1 CAVLLL
7 IIGVLCWFFIE
18 NTNTKEQSET
28 LKDVFVGMFR
38 CMKIPRVWLL
48 VGIVFTAYSIY
59 GLMSYINTYMV
70 TMYGMS
76 ETMAANLGGIRYLLQ
91 GVGGIVGGF

>member
-1 CAVLLL
+1 MY
-7 IIGVLCWFFIE
+7 E
-18 NTNTKEQSET
+18 
-28 LKDVFVGMFR
+28 D
-38 CMKIPRVWLL
+38 PRVWLL

-91 GVGGIVGGF
+91 VWAVSSEDFWRIKSIPV